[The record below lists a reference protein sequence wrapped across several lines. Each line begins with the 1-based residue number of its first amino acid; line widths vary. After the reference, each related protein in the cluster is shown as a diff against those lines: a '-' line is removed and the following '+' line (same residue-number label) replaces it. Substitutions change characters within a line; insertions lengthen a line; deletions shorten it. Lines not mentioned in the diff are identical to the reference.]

1 MASIPENRLFC
12 WRDIE
17 NLDDLKRLRLVLEN
31 VPDERLMRLLE
42 EQRGSGRDDY
52 PVRAVWNSILAAVIF
67 EHGSIESLRR
77 ELKRNAQLREECGF
91 DSFLG
96 IKAVP
101 TASAYTRFLKRL
113 RPRKVRELVVE
124 VFTSLVDQCYREL
137 PGFGRRLGADGK
149 AIESFA
155 AGRGKV
161 PGDERGEHDGD
172 WGRHDHFHQ
181 KESGEI
187 QKTVK
192 KWFGFTVHVIADTD
206 YELPVAFSLTRASR
220 NEMPVMRKLIRA
232 LDHHRP
238 HILKQAEF
246 FSADRGYD
254 DGTLIEK
261 LWEGHHI
268 KPVVDIRNLWRD
280 GEETK
285 LLPGRETVVYDYKGT
300 VSCVCPKTGTQREMA
315 YRGFEESR
323 GALKYGCPVLHYGYE
338 CEGADTCPIA
348 SSIRIP
354 LSTDRRVFTPLA
366 RSSYRWKR
374 EYNKRSALERINSR
388 LDTSFGFELHTTR
401 GEEKMAINLTI
412 AFSVMCA
419 VALGRVRE
427 NNPKLM
433 RSLVK
438 PAA

>member
-1 MASIPENRLFC
+1 MASITEKSLFC

-17 NLDDLKRLRLVLEN
+17 NLDDLHRLHLLLDN
-31 VPDERLMRLLE
+31 LPDERLMRLLE
-42 EQRGSGRDDY
+42 QRRSCGRDDY
-52 PVRAVWNSILAAVIF
+52 PVRAVWNSILAAVVF
-67 EHGSIESLRR
+67 EHKSIESLRR
-77 ELKRNAQLREECGF
+77 ELMRNAQLRELCGF
-91 DSFLG
+91 DPLLG

-101 TASAYTRFLKRL
+101 TPSAYTRFLKRL
-113 RPRKVRELVVE
+113 KARRVRRLLVQ
-124 VFTSLVDQCYREL
+124 VFTSLVDQCYQEL

-155 AGRGKV
+155 RRRGK
-161 PGDERGEHDGD
+161 DQEDLRGEHDAD

-192 KWFGFTVHVIADTD
+192 RWFGFTVHVIADTD

-232 LDHHRP
+232 LEQHRP
-238 HILKQAEF
+238 HILERAEL

-254 DGTLIEK
+254 DGKLIEQ
-261 LWEGHHI
+261 LWRVHHI
-268 KPVVDIRNLWRD
+268 KPVIDIRNLWRD

-285 LLPGRETVVYDYKGT
+285 LLPGRENVLYDYRGT
-300 VSCVCPKTGTQREMA
+300 VSCMCLETGKQRQMA

-323 GALKYGCPVLHYGYE
+323 GALKYGCPAAHYGYE
-338 CEGADTCPIA
+338 CEGSQKCPLA

-354 LSTDRRVFTPLA
+354 LSTDWRVFTPLA
-366 RSSYRWKR
+366 RSSYKWKR
-374 EYNKRSALERINSR
+374 EYNKRTALERINSR

-401 GEEKMAINLTI
+401 GEDKMAINLTI
-412 AFSVMCA
+412 AFSVMLA

-427 NNPKLM
+427 NNPKAI